1 MPKTTR
7 DRQLAAAR
15 LSLLLSL
22 LASSPAPAWHLE
34 LGLGPVDE
42 IEGVDTRSVAL
53 FALSGHRH
61 PWEISLGLIAER
73 RSLRIATPP
82 THFLAVGRRLELGR
96 GFFLASAIA
105 LVDHRSEAL
114 SSRHQFMTGLGWS
127 GKRLG
132 VTLRHLSNANTGGR
146 NRGENVLWV
155 GYRLW

>member
-1 MPKTTR
+1 MPKTTP

-15 LSLLLSL
+15 LLFLLSL
-22 LASSPAPAWHLE
+22 LVSPVASAWHFE

-53 FALSGHRH
+53 FALSGDRH
-61 PWEISLGLIAER
+61 PWEISLGLIAKR

-82 THFLAVGRRLELGR
+82 TRFLAIGRRLALGK
-96 GFFLASAIA
+96 GFFLASAVA

-127 GKRLG
+127 GKRIG

-155 GYRLW
+155 GYRFW